1 MHTGGLRQKMLILFG
16 LMYVLFVE
24 HSHGTAVDFIQTL
37 FLNIFSLCTGVSS
50 ECQMSLDTY
59 LVDDMQMAS

>member
-1 MHTGGLRQKMLILFG
+1 MHTGGLRQNIDFIWSN
-16 LMYVLFVE
+16 VCSVCWT
-24 HSHGTAVDFIQTL
+24 SHGTAVDFIQTL